1 MGVTVKTSPPKV
13 KAPKSESKNRKRSEE
28 SGQGEAAPVGTNPG
42 GYEEWLSR
50 NTGSYNSSSSN
61 TTLPPIPIEWNI
73 SPTNLTSAICP
84 TVGGTIGWFAAA
96 DFFSA
101 SFSGFFVFIILMCR
115 TFDRKRNTSRGIR
128 ETKRLWFTWL
138 IGFTFEALG
147 NLANASI
154 VIKTEYYEN
163 LALGHVFLVY
173 SSRPR
178 IKMWFYAIF
187 RLLTSEGEYHITG
200 AYFSMAIVEV
210 MLHIMSAVFVGVTWS
225 RWFLTFLVLAI
236 LLAVPIWRRSKNP
249 WQLPSHLW
257 DFVLASVF
265 FGVVYAAP
273 WAYWG
278 MFLQLPGPL
287 FLPAKDPRPN
297 YRMDDFLYNEQFFQL
312 LGVVSVLRMFWFSFQ
327 LFLARR
333 DGI

>member
-1 MGVTVKTSPPKV
+1 MGVTVKASPPKV

-73 SPTNLTSAICP
+73 SPTNLTSAVCP
-84 TVGGTIGWFAAA
+84 TVEQTVGWFAAT
-96 DFFSA
+96 DVFSTL
-101 SFSGFFVFIILMCR
+101 FSGFFVFIILMCR
-115 TFDRKRNTSRGIR
+115 TSNRERNTSRGIR

-225 RWFLTFLVLAI
+225 RYPNEPIKAYMSPVTVYMQVVPGILVLAI

-265 FGVVYAAP
+265 FGVVYAAS

-287 FLPAKDPRPN
+287 FCPPKILDHT
-297 YRMDDFLYNEQFFQL
+297 
-312 LGVVSVLRMFWFSFQ
+312 VVWMIFSTMSSFFSF
-327 LFLARR
+327 
-333 DGI
+333 